1 MRLERN
7 ERGRAGGSED
17 EGVMEAQCAGTRG
30 QSGVLLQLPWG
41 QWEGPE
47 LQKGIFTT
55 ALKHQALTSQS
66 RAGSSPCPQPWKTS
80 GPT

>member
-17 EGVMEAQCAGTRG
+17 KEVMEAQCAGTRG
-30 QSGVLLQLPWG
+30 GSGVLLQLPWEQG
-41 QWEGPE
+41 SE
-47 LQKGIFTT
+47 LQKGIFTMV
-55 ALKHQALTSQS
+55 LKHQALTPQS